1 MRAITLFE
9 TPNIRHLRVFLA
21 VVEAKSISQASGKV
35 FLSQPAITQAIAKL
49 ETSFK
54 TSLFQRRSDGMFTTT
69 TGMSLAHRLQR
80 SMQMILDGIK
90 GALRYSSD
98 KNTAKPSYL
107 LSQVSTTQLNA
118 LIAVSE
124 AQTFSMAS
132 RNRGVSQ
139 SSLYR
144 AAKDLENLLGVKLFE
159 KTSTGI
165 SSSKAARI
173 LTQATKLAFSEIVQ
187 AYDEIQAL
195 QNNDIG
201 HMTIGSMPLARSSV
215 LPKAIIEF
223 SKKFPD
229 VKLSI
234 TDGSYNDLLY
244 HLRHGNIDLLIGAL
258 RLPAPS
264 EDINQEE
271 LFSSSVK
278 IIARP
283 EHPLCKQKNV
293 TAEQLAEYSWVVPQP
308 GTPTRNI
315 FESLF
320 TTLPAQLTETGSQ
333 ALILSLLRDSDRLSI
348 ISEHQVQHEL
358 KTKTLS
364 TIPYNQNST
373 FRPIGITTRKSWQPT
388 KTQQLFI
395 DLLRNHGSTFNH
407 NAP

>member
-1 MRAITLFE
+1 MFE

-49 ETSFK
+49 ELSFK

-69 TGMSLAHRLQR
+69 TGISLAYRLQR
-80 SMQMILDGIK
+80 AMQMILDGIK

-98 KNTAKPSYL
+98 KSTAKPSYL
-107 LSQVSTTQLNA
+107 LSQISTTQLNA
-118 LIAVSE
+118 LISVSE

-144 AAKDLENLLGVKLFE
+144 AARDLENLIGVKLFE

-165 SSSKAARI
+165 SSSKAART

-223 SKKFPD
+223 SKLFPD

-264 EDINQEE
+264 DDITQEE

-283 EHPLCKQKNV
+283 EHPLCKETAV
-293 TAEQLAEYSWVVPQP
+293 TADQLACYSWVVPQP

-320 TTLPAQLTETGSQ
+320 QSVNQTLPEQLIETGSQ

-358 KTKTLS
+358 KIQALS

-373 FRPIGITTRKSWQPT
+373 TRPIGITTRKSWKPT
-388 KTQQLFI
+388 KTQQSFI
-395 DLLRNHGSTFNH
+395 NLLREQSSSFKH
-407 NAP
+407 NGA